1 MVFEFEEVR
10 IMTLSEGVRN
20 IERSKN
26 IMVIKLKK
34 NEIID

>member
-10 IMTLSEGVRN
+10 IMMLSEGVRN
-20 IERSKN
+20 IERYKN

-34 NEIID
+34 MK